1 MVYPCR
7 LLDGSD
13 IYRLVVCILCF
24 RVSHRDDNA
33 AINTARIVLARAQG
47 VSGNVLS
54 PDNARLLEY
63 NFRGTNAEVKKFK
76 NALNAALVH
85 LSEEERRIKLESLK
99 IGDSLFDY
107 IRLLAQPEAAELEE
121 LEEIEDVD
129 RRTEGQD
136 GAGSEDEED

>member
-1 MVYPCR
+1 
-7 LLDGSD
+7 
-13 IYRLVVCILCF
+13 
-24 RVSHRDDNA
+24 
-33 AINTARIVLARAQG
+33 
-47 VSGNVLS
+47 
-54 PDNARLLEY
+54 
-63 NFRGTNAEVKKFK
+63 
-76 NALNAALVH
+76 VH

-129 RRTEGQD
+129 RRTEGKD